1 MILEVDHR
9 STRIVCPVDSDAEG
23 QTSLGRHVLA
33 DRTAFVLIKLGEVVR
48 AGAERTFA
56 EIGLT
61 GRQFDLMASVAADA
75 SLSQRE
81 VGTLLG
87 LAPNAIGAIVDDL
100 EGRGLIERTRSRED
114 RRRHVL
120 TLTRSGTLLLKRA
133 HDTATS
139 GEQTL
144 LASLSAQEARTL
156 HELASRVLAPHWPLD
171 QREQDAATVPSAGE
185 AAG

>member
-1 MILEVDHR
+1 VD
-9 STRIVCPVDSDAEG
+9 VDAEG
-23 QTSLGRHVLA
+23 QSLARHVLA

-48 AGAERTFA
+48 SGAERTFA

-61 GRQFDLMASVAADA
+61 GRQYDLMASVAADA
-75 SLSQRE
+75 SLSQRD
-81 VGTLLG
+81 VGRLLG

-100 EGRGLIERTRSRED
+100 EERGLIERTRSRAD

-133 HDTATS
+133 HDLANTA
-139 GEQTL
+139 EQTL
-144 LASLSAQEARTL
+144 LASLTAQQGRTL

-171 QREQDAATVPSAGE
+171 QEQ
-185 AAG
+185 